1 MLPKVNVI
9 NCKEANYLLFAT
21 QDAISTVLYHTG
33 QWEEYLLTI
42 SSALIEGVDSPLIL
56 DIGSNLGA
64 YAIPLAKRI
73 ESRNGNLI
81 CFEPQ
86 KIIYYQLCGNIFLN
100 SIDNITAY
108 NKAVGAEQG
117 IIEIPNLDYSLSN
130 NIGGF
135 SLDAN
140 YRSKLNVDRFLNK
153 SSNLVDVVSLDN
165 MNFNSKVSLIK
176 IDVEGFELNV
186 LKGAVKFLENNN
198 YPPILFEAWD
208 LEWFASEKEDLL
220 KFISSL
226 GYEISLNIKDE
237 FVAQHPKNS
246 NRVHFE
252 LTSDGLLK
260 MMRVK

>member
-86 KIIYYQLCGNIFLN
+86 KNYIL
-100 SIDNITAY
+100 SIMWEY
-108 NKAVGAEQG
+108 
-117 IIEIPNLDYSLSN
+117 
-130 NIGGF
+130 F
-135 SLDAN
+135 
-140 YRSKLNVDRFLNK
+140 
-153 SSNLVDVVSLDN
+153 
-165 MNFNSKVSLIK
+165 
-176 IDVEGFELNV
+176 FE
-186 LKGAVKFLENNN
+186 
-198 YPPILFEAWD
+198 
-208 LEWFASEKEDLL
+208 
-220 KFISSL
+220 
-226 GYEISLNIKDE
+226 
-237 FVAQHPKNS
+237 
-246 NRVHFE
+246 
-252 LTSDGLLK
+252 
-260 MMRVK
+260 